1 MTQQAE
7 RRKKKGVVGV
17 FSDIKDLVTS
27 IGGIITVIVSVL
39 ASLGVGVAV
48 GHQTATQAA
57 PVTITVTKPGDA
69 PPATTTTTTS
79 GGPTSSTGGS
89 TTLSATKPV
98 QTTGG
103 IYNMASVAST
113 IGTTSYAN
121 SVRFQCQFS
130 GSLVYD
136 VSGYKFLDTTVGVP
150 NDAANGAGNTVVVTF
165 FKDSNANEQ
174 LTQPMNIVVGAPQT
188 VHLDLQGAAQLQIQC
203 APTSIA
209 THAGSMIDLVLGNG
223 TLTR

>member
-17 FSDIKDLVTS
+17 FTDIKDLVTS

-57 PVTITVTKPGDA
+57 PVTITVTKPADT
-69 PPATTTTTTS
+69 PPATTTTT
-79 GGPTSSTGGS
+79 GGQTSSTGG

-121 SVRFQCQFS
+121 SVRFQCQFN

-165 FKDSNANEQ
+165 FKDSNSNEQ

-209 THAGSMIDLVLGNG
+209 THAGSTIDLVLGNG